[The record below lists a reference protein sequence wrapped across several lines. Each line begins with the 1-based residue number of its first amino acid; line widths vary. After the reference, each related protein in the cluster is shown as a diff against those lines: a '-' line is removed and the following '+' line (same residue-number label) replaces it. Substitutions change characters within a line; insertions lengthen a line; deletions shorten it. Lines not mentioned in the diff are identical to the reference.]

1 MKTVSNLQKCKMSDI
16 KILKW
21 VFVLTMAFCCF
32 HPSIAQN
39 QTQSPE
45 VKKEAELKRLEMT
58 IGTAKAGLERAE
70 KRAATADSLLSIGP
84 ELIKEGKAAQ
94 KEIDSE
100 KGIREKGYKSKVKE
114 LDKQMKSKDK
124 NEVAAAR
131 KEFKTIDTQYKAEMK
146 VLAAKERDA
155 QKKITTGENNKNKGK
170 TTQKT
175 SKETVKRAQVTLDAA
190 QTKLDAAKGGDKSVK
205 SKKKR

>member
-1 MKTVSNLQKCKMSDI
+1 MKTVPNLQKSKVSEMI
-16 KILKW
+16 KLKW
-21 VFVLTMAFCCF
+21 VLVMMIAICSM
-32 HPSIAQN
+32 HPSFAQT

-45 VKKEAELKRLEMT
+45 AKKEAELKRLET
-58 IGTAKAGLERAE
+58 TLGTAKAGMERAE
-70 KRAATADSLLSIGP
+70 KRAATADSLLTVGP
-84 ELIKEGKAAQ
+84 ELIKDGKAAQ

-100 KGIREKGYKSKVKE
+100 KGVREKGYKAKVKE

-124 NEVAAAR
+124 NEVAEAR

-170 TTQKT
+170 TSQKT

-190 QTKLDAAKGGDKSVK
+190 QAKIDAAKGGDKSVK